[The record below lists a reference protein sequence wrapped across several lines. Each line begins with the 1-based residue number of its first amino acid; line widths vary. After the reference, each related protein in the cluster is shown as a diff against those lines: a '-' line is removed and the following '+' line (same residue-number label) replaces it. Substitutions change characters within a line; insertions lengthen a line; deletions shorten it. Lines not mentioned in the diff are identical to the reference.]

1 MSNLCRNLKDM
12 VPLQCGSKQP
22 CSRLAENKRFA
33 EANGEVRLLGFNVP
47 PLGEWTAILIGFT
60 M

>member
-33 EANGEVRLLGFNVP
+33 EANGEVRLLG
-47 PLGEWTAILIGFT
+47 EWTAILIGFT